1 MSSIISGLFGGPS
14 DEDVLGAL
22 APAQQQAQAAA
33 NINAGGLASR
43 RAGDTLTITSTPA
56 RQALTGDLA
65 AQFGRTAR
73 ELGNLRAQVS
83 PGFGRLTDAARST
96 LGSARSRAIGD
107 LRETLARR
115 RLSGSSFAADTL
127 ARAEAE
133 FAQAENEL
141 VQRSFL
147 QELDLS
153 TRLLEREAA
162 NDAAR
167 LQTAINEMNLQ
178 ASLGES
184 LSQAGLGILANLS
197 QVQSTLLRDMAV
209 GAGGVQMGLVNAG
222 LDFLTSR

>member
-1 MSSIISGLFGGPS
+1 MSSLVSALFDAPS

-22 APAQQQAQAAA
+22 TGAQSQAAGAA
-33 NINAGGLASR
+33 NINAGGLRSR
-43 RAGDTLTITSTPA
+43 RTGDLLTISSTPA
-56 RQALTGDLA
+56 RQAQIGQLS
-65 AQFGRTAR
+65 AQFGKAAR
-73 ELGNLRAQVS
+73 ELGALRSQVR

-153 TRLLEREAA
+153 TRLLERESA
-162 NDAAR
+162 NDQAR

-178 ASLGES
+178 AGLGES

-197 QVQSTLLRDMAV
+197 QAQSALLRDMAV
-209 GAGGVQMGLVNAG
+209 GAGATQARLLDLGIGLLA
-222 LDFLTSR
+222 